1 MNSRFYRT
9 KKEIEEKIG
18 ECSVENNVI
27 ENIDIEIIAHFGN
40 SVSLNLLCYNIRPLP
55 LYNSTNN
62 IGYIIRALVV
72 LLGKEREDGI
82 NLTALKGTP
91 IRIVFNKG
99 GRSVAIGHYMRD
111 QFVLIEDLMKADMFF
126 KGVKEQK

>member
-1 MNSRFYRT
+1 MSEKSRFYRT
-9 KKEIEEKIG
+9 EKEIREKIG
-18 ECSVENNVI
+18 ECCIENNVI
-27 ENIDIEIIAHFGN
+27 EDIDIVTIAHFGN
-40 SVSLNLLCYNIRPLP
+40 TVSLDLLCYNIRPLP
-55 LYNSTNN
+55 LYNSTHN
-62 IGYIIRALVV
+62 IGYIVRALVI

-111 QFVLIEDLMKADMFF
+111 QFVLIEDLMKV
-126 KGVKEQK
+126 GG